1 MKNKIDAHKNILSL
15 IGNTPLI
22 RLNRIVKDFK
32 GSYYAKYE
40 AFNPGHSNKDRI
52 ALHIIESAEKKG
64 LIDKNTTIIET
75 TSGNTGFSLSM
86 VSMVKGYKCIVAVS
100 SKSSADKIDMLKSMG
115 AGLIIQNNKLLIG
128 LRSESD
134 NGGGLWEFPG
144 GKIEIDESS
153 ENAVIREL
161 SEELDIIVRKPKKIM
176 QYLHRFKNLIYDI
189 SFFEVISFKGSIK
202 KIVHD
207 ELEWAD
213 LDSIKNYNFISGDLL
228 IIERLMNK
236 PSLLKGLE

>member
-1 MKNKIDAHKNILSL
+1 MKFPVI
-15 IGNTPLI
+15 P
-22 RLNRIVKDFK
+22 
-32 GSYYAKYE
+32 
-40 AFNPGHSNKDRI
+40 
-52 ALHIIESAEKKG
+52 
-64 LIDKNTTIIET
+64 
-75 TSGNTGFSLSM
+75 
-86 VSMVKGYKCIVAVS
+86 VS
-100 SKSSADKIDMLKSMG
+100 S
-115 AGLIIQNNKLLIG
+115 GLIIQNNKVLIG
-128 LRSESD
+128 LRSKND

-161 SEELDIIVRKPKKIM
+161 SEELDIVCQNPKKIM

-189 SFFEVISFKGSIK
+189 SFFEVTSFEGSIK

-207 ELEWAD
+207 ELEWVD

-236 PSLLKGLE
+236 PSLVEGLE

>member
-1 MKNKIDAHKNILSL
+1 MKFPVI
-15 IGNTPLI
+15 P
-22 RLNRIVKDFK
+22 
-32 GSYYAKYE
+32 
-40 AFNPGHSNKDRI
+40 
-52 ALHIIESAEKKG
+52 
-64 LIDKNTTIIET
+64 
-75 TSGNTGFSLSM
+75 
-86 VSMVKGYKCIVAVS
+86 VS
-100 SKSSADKIDMLKSMG
+100 S
-115 AGLIIQNNKLLIG
+115 GLIIQNNKVLIG

-161 SEELDIIVRKPKKIM
+161 SEELDIVCQNPKKIM

-189 SFFEVISFKGSIK
+189 SFFEVTSFEGSIK

-207 ELEWAD
+207 ELEWVD

-236 PSLLKGLE
+236 PSLVEGLE

>member
-1 MKNKIDAHKNILSL
+1 MKFPVI
-15 IGNTPLI
+15 P
-22 RLNRIVKDFK
+22 
-32 GSYYAKYE
+32 
-40 AFNPGHSNKDRI
+40 
-52 ALHIIESAEKKG
+52 
-64 LIDKNTTIIET
+64 
-75 TSGNTGFSLSM
+75 
-86 VSMVKGYKCIVAVS
+86 VS
-100 SKSSADKIDMLKSMG
+100 S
-115 AGLIIQNNKLLIG
+115 GLVIQNNKVLIG

-161 SEELDIIVRKPKKIM
+161 NEELDIIVRKPKKIM

-207 ELEWAD
+207 ELEWVD

-228 IIERLMNK
+228 IIDRLINE
-236 PSLLKGLE
+236 PSLVKGLE

>member
-1 MKNKIDAHKNILSL
+1 MKFPVI
-15 IGNTPLI
+15 P
-22 RLNRIVKDFK
+22 
-32 GSYYAKYE
+32 
-40 AFNPGHSNKDRI
+40 
-52 ALHIIESAEKKG
+52 
-64 LIDKNTTIIET
+64 
-75 TSGNTGFSLSM
+75 
-86 VSMVKGYKCIVAVS
+86 VS
-100 SKSSADKIDMLKSMG
+100 S
-115 AGLIIQNNKLLIG
+115 GLIIQNNKVLIG

-189 SFFEVISFKGSIK
+189 SFFEVVSFKGSIK

-207 ELEWAD
+207 ELEWVD
-213 LDSIKNYNFISGDLL
+213 LDSIKNYNFISGDFL
-228 IIERLMNK
+228 IIDRLINE
-236 PSLLKGLE
+236 PSLVKGLE